1 MKEYDE
7 WEELEKELF
16 TKEELKVSDF
26 RVDIMLEC
34 IDARNDS
41 RITQEELNKIVENE
55 YPLDTLLDLL
65 VPQGKT
71 LAIVPLEV

>member
-7 WEELEKELF
+7 WEELKNELF
-16 TKEELKVSDF
+16 TKEELKVSGF
-26 RVDIMLEC
+26 RVDIMKEC
-34 IDARNDS
+34 IHARNDS